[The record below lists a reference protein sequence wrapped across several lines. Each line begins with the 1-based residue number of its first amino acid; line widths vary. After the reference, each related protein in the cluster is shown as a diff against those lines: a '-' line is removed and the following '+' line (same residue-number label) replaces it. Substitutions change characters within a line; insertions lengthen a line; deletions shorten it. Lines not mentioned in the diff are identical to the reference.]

1 MRRHGTL
8 GHMVDQR
15 ALYAV
20 LGLSPG
26 ADQAAIRHYYRT
38 LARRLHPDVNRS
50 AGAADQMRELN
61 ASYDM
66 LRNLAVSAP
75 VSPSV
80 RTTSPTSTA
89 PVSAAPF
96 TGFIYRTAGAG
107 ASAVSVGSPLF
118 VSVNG
123 ITIGIVAGFVGL
135 VTLFAVW
142 SYAVTKPFASAT
154 AAV

>member
-8 GHMVDQR
+8 GQMVDQR

-26 ADQAAIRHYYRT
+26 ADQAAIRQSYRA

-50 AGAADQMRELN
+50 AGAADQMRDLN
-61 ASYDM
+61 AAYDT
-66 LRNLAVSAP
+66 LRNLPAPAP
-75 VSPSV
+75 VTTQV

-96 TGFIYRTAGAG
+96 SGFTYRTAGAGTG

-123 ITIGIVAGFVGL
+123 VTIGLVAGFIGL

-142 SYAVTKPFASAT
+142 
-154 AAV
+154 